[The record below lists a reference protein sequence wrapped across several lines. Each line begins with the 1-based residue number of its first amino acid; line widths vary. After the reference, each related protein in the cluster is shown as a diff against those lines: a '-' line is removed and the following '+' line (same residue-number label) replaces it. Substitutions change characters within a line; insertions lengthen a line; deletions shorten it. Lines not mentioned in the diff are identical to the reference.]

1 MNKTKEKRKFTVKSL
16 KGYIFLLPW
25 LIGFFGLTAFPMLA
39 SLYFSL
45 CDYDMLTAPVFIG
58 IKNYINLLAD
68 PKFKISLV
76 VTLKFVFIS
85 VPLQLAFALLIALML
100 KKNRKGIKIYRA
112 IFYLPSLFGGSV
124 AVSIL
129 WKQLFNKEG
138 LFNQVL
144 AIYGIEG
151 INWIATPSTALNT
164 LIVMAVWFFNGDFSG
179 FIKTDT
185 GRLL

>member
-76 VTLKFVFIS
+76 VTLK
-85 VPLQLAFALLIALML
+85 LI
-100 KKNRKGIKIYRA
+100 R
-112 IFYLPSLFGGSV
+112 
-124 AVSIL
+124 
-129 WKQLFNKEG
+129 
-138 LFNQVL
+138 NQSKLV
-144 AIYGIEG
+144 
-151 INWIATPSTALNT
+151 
-164 LIVMAVWFFNGDFSG
+164 
-179 FIKTDT
+179 
-185 GRLL
+185 

>member
-85 VPLQLAFALLIALML
+85 VPLQLAFALLIIYADVKLWKALINAITIL
-100 KKNRKGIKIYRA
+100 KNTMGVNNGNVILKNCL
-112 IFYLPSLFGGSV
+112 IFP
-124 AVSIL
+124 APSIL
-129 WKQLFNKEG
+129 D
-138 LFNQVL
+138 
-144 AIYGIEG
+144 A
-151 INWIATPSTALNT
+151 S
-164 LIVMAVWFFNGDFSG
+164 
-179 FIKTDT
+179 
-185 GRLL
+185 